1 MFAHAACGHCRI
13 VNKRSA
19 LLSQPLT
26 AVAAFSADVGGEGEP
41 KTVFRVAPMGEVV
54 GRDGRTFL
62 LKDLAHAQRVVDAS
76 LATAGATDIPID
88 YDHQIPFGLKDG
100 VAANAPAS
108 GWVKGLEARADGIWA
123 TVEWTNAAAAKIRDK
138 EYRYI
143 SPYFGFE
150 KASGAMTRIF
160 NLGLLNF
167 PNFTELAAV
176 AAAQEESETMD
187 LKAVAAALGLDETA
201 SVEEITAAA
210 ATLKGAAK
218 PDPTKF
224 VPIAAF
230 SELQGQVRSMLDKD
244 VENKAT
250 AAVDA
255 AVLAG
260 KITPAGRE
268 HALDMYRAS
277 PEAFAAFVG
286 SAPVVLDPA
295 RVDVTAARNSTDA
308 GILTA
313 EEKAA
318 ASAVGITEEAFLA
331 SKKQLMG
338 RL

>member
-1 MFAHAACGHCRI
+1 M
-13 VNKRSA
+13 NKRSA

-41 KTVFRVAPMGEVV
+41 KTSFRIAPMGEVI
-54 GRDGRTFL
+54 GRDGRKFL

-176 AAAQEESETMD
+176 ASAETDDDTMN
-187 LKAVAAALGLDETA
+187 LTAIAAALGLAESA
-201 SVEEITAAA
+201 SAEEIAAAA
-210 ATLKGAAK
+210 ATLKSASK

-224 VPIAAF
+224 VPMAAF
-230 SELQGQVRSMLDKD
+230 TELQGQVAAMRDKSLED
-244 VENKAT
+244 AAT
-250 AAVDA
+250 AAVGA
-255 AVLAG
+255 AVASG
-260 KITPAGRE
+260 KITPAGYE

-277 PEAFAAFVG
+277 PESFAAFVG
-286 SAPVVLDPA
+286 SAPVILDPKTVDTRNA
-295 RVDVTAARNSTDA
+295 RENTDP
-308 GILTA
+308 GVLTA
-313 EEKAA
+313 EERAAA
-318 ASAVGITEEAFLA
+318 ASVGVSEEAFLA
-331 SKKQLMG
+331 SKKELG
-338 RL
+338 TR